1 MSCNRASGH
10 FLPRTDRLFSMPAFA
25 EFSSLAVE
33 IAAGSSA
40 FAALI
45 WWVVPAA
52 GLIGG
57 IAYVV
62 WVSKFKRKFE
72 SETSRSVGQF
82 QRFQESFRTEN
93 PPSASASATEDDAED
108 QDPDPTE
115 NSTR

>member
-1 MSCNRASGH
+1 
-10 FLPRTDRLFSMPAFA
+10 MP
-25 EFSSLAVE
+25 SLELTAAY
-33 IAAGSSA
+33 AAGSSA

-57 IAYVV
+57 VFYVV

-82 QRFQESFRTEN
+82 QRFQESFREETNQREETDN
-93 PPSASASATEDDAED
+93 PG
-108 QDPDPTE
+108 
-115 NSTR
+115 NSGTQA

>member
-1 MSCNRASGH
+1 MPLHQLHS
-10 FLPRTDRLFSMPAFA
+10 LP
-25 EFSSLAVE
+25 SLELTAAY
-33 IAAGSSA
+33 AAGSSA

-57 IAYVV
+57 VGYVV

-82 QRFQESFRTEN
+82 QRFQESFRDEPISQREEEMNERDDRDN
-93 PPSASASATEDDAED
+93 PSNTGTQA
-108 QDPDPTE
+108 
-115 NSTR
+115 